1 MMCIRLEEEIMG
13 QSEENIQELLNSY
26 HRKGPAGHA
35 AKVGLETYAALSV
48 IEGAYRYN
56 QQQQQQQAAQ
66 QNFPAGDYGYLPA
79 QQAPQP
85 SLVGSIV
92 SSFFRGGILAH
103 LIGGAIG
110 IGLLLAVIAA
120 LVVLGNIT
128 QGT

>member
-1 MMCIRLEEEIMG
+1 MG
-13 QSEENIQELLNSY
+13 QTENIQELLNSY
-26 HRKGPAGHA
+26 HRVGPAGHA

-56 QQQQQQQAAQ
+56 QQQQQAQQ

-79 QQAPQP
+79 QLAPQP

-110 IGLLLAVIAA
+110 IVLLLAAIGV

>member
-13 QSEENIQELLNSY
+13 QTENIQELVNSY

-56 QQQQQQQAAQ
+56 QQQQQAAQ